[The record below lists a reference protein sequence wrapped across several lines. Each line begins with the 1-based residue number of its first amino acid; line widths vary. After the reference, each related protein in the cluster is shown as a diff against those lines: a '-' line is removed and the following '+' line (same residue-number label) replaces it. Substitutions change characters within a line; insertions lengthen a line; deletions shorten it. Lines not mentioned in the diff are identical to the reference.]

1 MSQNIYDDEDF
12 FNSYAQLLRSQQGL
26 EGAPEWPDLETLLP
40 DLAGK
45 TVVDLGCGYG
55 WFCRAAR
62 RKGAAE
68 VRGFDL
74 SEKMLARARGFG
86 DDPAIIYSRA
96 DLETLELPENC
107 FDLVYSSL
115 ALHYI
120 ADLAGLFGRIF
131 KALKSGGSLVFS
143 MEHPIYTAPL
153 RQQWEMRN
161 GELVWPLS
169 NYLNEGERRTNW
181 LADGVIKQ
189 HRTEGTILNL
199 LIETGFNL
207 RHVCD
212 WGPSPELVRAEPD
225 LARERERPAFL
236 LVKAIRQSQPG
247 ICAC

>member
-12 FNSYAQLLRSQQGL
+12 FNNYAQLLRSQEGL
-26 EGAPEWPDLETLLP
+26 KGAPEWPDLEALLP
-40 DLAGK
+40 DLTGK
-45 TVVDLGCGYG
+45 NVADLGCGYG

-62 RKGAAE
+62 QKGAAE

-74 SEKMLARARGFG
+74 SEKMLEKARSFG
-86 DDPAIIYSRA
+86 TDPAIIYKRA
-96 DLETLELPENC
+96 DLETLELPEAH

-115 ALHYI
+115 ALHYV
-120 ADLAGLFGRIF
+120 ADLAGLFRRIF
-131 KALKSGGSLVFS
+131 TALKSGGSLVFS

-161 GELVWPLS
+161 GELTWPLN

-189 HRTEGTILNL
+189 HRMESTILNL
-199 LIETGFNL
+199 LIETGFTLKHLN
-207 RHVCD
+207 D
-212 WGPSPELVRAEPD
+212 WGPGPEVLRVEPE

-236 LVKAIRQSQPG
+236 LVKAAR
-247 ICAC
+247 